1 MTAPWLHNTAITD
14 VQVALQSEALQT
26 DVERNTSAI
35 SDDGFQSFLNGA
47 PIPRVALL
55 GDTQVI
61 PDSTLTSITWDA
73 TNTFDPY
80 GMFTSPIIRIPL
92 DGFYSWDCNIQHNFT
107 GAYNTRWI
115 EYLSDTSAQFG
126 AAYQLSC
133 AQWEG
138 TASIVGA
145 MNVACV
151 RPFNAGDSFHINVFQ
166 SSGGPL
172 NLGGNLCN
180 ISGAWIAPFSSSQ
193 GAGVQ

>member
-1 MTAPWLHNTAITD
+1 MSNNVNSD
-14 VQVALQSEALQT
+14 VQLAIQSSTIQT
-26 DVERNTSAI
+26 AQERNTSAL
-35 SDDGFQSFLNGA
+35 SSEAFNSYLTKA
-47 PIPRVALL
+47 PIPRIALL

-61 PDSTLTSITWDA
+61 PDSTLTTITWNA

-92 DGFYSWDCNIQHNFT
+92 DGFYSFDCNIQHNFT

-126 AAYQLSC
+126 AAYQLACS
-133 AQWEG
+133 QWEG